1 MYATKYHIHTAKETP
16 SEAEIISHQLM
27 IKSGMIRKLAGG
39 IYNIMPIGL
48 RVLRKIE
55 KIVREEM
62 VNSGAIEILMPIVQ
76 PAELWQESRRIE
88 EYGPEL
94 LRFKDR
100 HNRHFVLQ
108 PTSEE
113 VISDIARNEIYSYK
127 QLPLT
132 FYHIQTKF
140 RDEVRPRFGMLRS
153 REFIMK
159 DAYSFDISQED
170 ALKSYHV
177 MFETYSKIFRKMS
190 LNFCAV
196 SADTGSIGGT
206 YSHEFHVLAETGE
219 DIIAY
224 DKESNYAA
232 NLELAIAPCLL
243 NKRLSAEE
251 TITLVSTPEITTC
264 EELSKF
270 LQIPITKTIK
280 SIVLASENNN
290 IINIFLLLIRGDHS
304 LNEVKTKK
312 ILGIDNYRFATP
324 NEIEEYFNC
333 PPGYIGPI
341 NTAKPIFIV
350 ADTTVANMNDF
361 VCGANKK
368 NAHYTGVN
376 WSINLK
382 EPDIVA
388 DIRNVVE
395 GDPLPNGN
403 GSFSLQKGIEVGH
416 IFFLGTKYSQD
427 LRASFLNKSGEKEY
441 LQMGCYGIGITR
453 IMAAAI
459 EQNNDCLGIIWPKP
473 IAPFEVVI
481 CPIGWKHENVKNIS
495 IQIYNILKKNNID
508 VILDDRNIRPGI
520 MFAEWDLI
528 GIPCRINIGPKDLE
542 HNLIE
547 IKTRKLPN
555 DSIKIPIEFALQEVI
570 KILNTL

>member
-39 IYNIMPIGL
+39 IYNIMPIGI

-55 KIVREEM
+55 NIVREEM
-62 VNSGAIEILMPIVQ
+62 AKSGAIEILMPIVQ

-100 HNRHFVLQ
+100 HNRNFVLQ

-159 DAYSFDISQED
+159 DAYSFDVSEED

-177 MFETYSKIFRKMS
+177 MFETYSEIFRRIS

-219 DIIAY
+219 DTIAY
-224 DKESNYAA
+224 DKKSNYAA
-232 NLELAIAPCLL
+232 NLELAVAPCLL
-243 NKRLSAEE
+243 NKRQEAEE
-251 TITLVSTPEITTC
+251 TMILVPTPEITTC
-264 EELSKF
+264 EKLSEF

-280 SIVLASENNN
+280 SIVLASEDDN
-290 IINIFLLLIRGDHS
+290 ITHIFLLLIRGDHS
-304 LNEVKTKK
+304 LNEVKAKK
-312 ILGIDNYRFATP
+312 ILGIDNYRFATS

-341 NTAKPIFIV
+341 NIAKPVCIV
-350 ADTTVANMNDF
+350 ADTTVANMSDF
-361 VCGANKK
+361 ACGANKK
-368 NAHYTGVN
+368 NAHYTGAN

-382 EPDIVA
+382 EPDMIA

-395 GDPLPNGN
+395 GDPLPDGN

-427 LRASFLNKSGEKEY
+427 LRASFLNKSGEKEF

-453 IMAAAI
+453 VMAAAI
-459 EQNNDCLGIIWPKP
+459 EQNNDSLGMIWPKS

-481 CPIGWKHENVKNIS
+481 CPIGWKHDHIKKMS
-495 IQIYNILKKNNID
+495 IKIYNLLKAHNID
-508 VILDDRNIRPGI
+508 VILDDRDTRPGI

-547 IKTRKLPN
+547 IKVRKSPN
-555 DSIKIPIEFALQEVI
+555 ESIKIPIDETLQELT
-570 KILNTL
+570 KILDAL